1 MCCWFSGF
9 VSRKIESSWNQ
20 HDTCTCVYFMSWSS
34 MENFLELFLWKKKVE
49 TNVKSHLNQLILT
62 IVTINQFRLL
72 LNINIALYFTCIGA
86 ICLFYVWGIN
96 IYLIFF
102 FSIANFMKMCQICL
116 NWMFISLKKND
127 GIGSLFER
135 SDAFQCCMFSSTLSS
150 LVILV
155 HLVKNLILW

>member
-1 MCCWFSGF
+1 MNHPEINMIRVHVFILCPDHRW
-9 VSRKIESSWNQ
+9 KISLNCFYE
-20 HDTCTCVYFMSWSS
+20 
-34 MENFLELFLWKKKVE
+34 KKKVE

-86 ICLFYVWGIN
+86 ICLFYIWGIN

>member
-1 MCCWFSGF
+1 MNHPE
-9 VSRKIESSWNQ
+9 INMI
-20 HDTCTCVYFMSWSS
+20 CVHVFI
-34 MENFLELFLWKKKVE
+34 LCPDHLWKISLNCFYKKNKVE

-86 ICLFYVWGIN
+86 LCLFYIWGIN

-102 FSIANFMKMCQICL
+102 FNIANFMKICQICL

>member
-1 MCCWFSGF
+1 MNHPEINMIRVHVFILCPDHRW
-9 VSRKIESSWNQ
+9 KISLN
-20 HDTCTCVYFMSWSS
+20 CFYK
-34 MENFLELFLWKKKVE
+34 KKKVE
-49 TNVKSHLNQLILT
+49 TNVKSHLNQPILT

-72 LNINIALYFTCIGA
+72 LNIYFAVYFTCIGA
-86 ICLFYVWGIN
+86 ICLFYIWGIN

-102 FSIANFMKMCQICL
+102 FSIANFMKICQICL

>member
-1 MCCWFSGF
+1 MLLIFRFCKQENWIILKSTWYVYMC
-9 VSRKIESSWNQ
+9 
-20 HDTCTCVYFMSWSS
+20 
-34 MENFLELFLWKKKVE
+34 LFYVLIIDGKFPWIVFIKKKVE

-86 ICLFYVWGIN
+86 LCLFYIWGIN

-102 FSIANFMKMCQICL
+102 FNIANFMKICQICL

-135 SDAFQCCMFSSTLSS
+135 SDAFQCCMFSSTLGS

-155 HLVKNLILW
+155 HLVKNLILL